1 MAMEPM
7 VKRSA
12 LAGERVVKAL
22 QSRHFEA
29 CYCATKVEAL
39 QKALSYIPEGSS
51 VGWGGSVSVEE
62 IGLKEA
68 VRGPKYKAI
77 DRDAVSDPAEKTRLM
92 KQCLSA
98 DVFLMG
104 TNALTQDGELVNID
118 GTGNRL
124 AAMCFGPDSVIVIAG
139 INKLAPDLDT
149 AIARA
154 RSVAAPINAA
164 RFPGLDTPFAKTGL
178 CANCRSESCI
188 CNQIL
193 ITRNS
198 RPAGRIKVIVVGEE
212 LGF

>member
-29 CYCATKVEAL
+29 CYCATKAEAL

-77 DRDAVSDPAEKTRLM
+77 GRDAVSDPAEKTRLM

-164 RFPGLDTPFAKTGL
+164 RFPGLDTPCAKTGL

>member
-1 MAMEPM
+1 M

-29 CYCATKVEAL
+29 CYCATKAEAL

-164 RFPGLDTPFAKTGL
+164 RFPGLDTPCAKTGL

>member
-29 CYCATKVEAL
+29 CYCATKAEAL

-164 RFPGLDTPFAKTGL
+164 RFPGLDTPCAKTGL

>member
-29 CYCATKVEAL
+29 CYCATKAEAL

-164 RFPGLDTPFAKTGL
+164 RFPGLDTPCAKTGL
-178 CANCRSESCI
+178 CGNCRSENCI

>member
-29 CYCATKVEAL
+29 CYCATKAEAL

-164 RFPGLDTPFAKTGL
+164 RFPGLDTPCAKTGL
-178 CANCRSESCI
+178 CANCHSESCI

>member
-1 MAMEPM
+1 M

-164 RFPGLDTPFAKTGL
+164 RFPGLDTPCAKTGL
-178 CANCRSESCI
+178 CANCRSENCI

>member
-29 CYCATKVEAL
+29 CYCATKAEAL

-124 AAMCFGPDSVIVIAG
+124 AAMCYGPDSVIVIAG

-164 RFPGLDTPFAKTGL
+164 RFPGLDTPCAKTGL
-178 CANCRSESCI
+178 CANCRSENCI

>member
-164 RFPGLDTPFAKTGL
+164 RFPGLDTPCAKTGL
-178 CANCRSESCI
+178 CANCRSENCI

>member
-29 CYCATKVEAL
+29 CYCATKAEAL

-98 DVFLMG
+98 GVFLMG

-164 RFPGLDTPFAKTGL
+164 RFPGLDTPCAKTGL
-178 CANCRSESCI
+178 CGDCRSESCI

>member
-1 MAMEPM
+1 MAAEH
-7 VKRSA
+7 VIKHHA
-12 LAGERVVKAL
+12 LAGEQVVRAL
-22 QSRHFEA
+22 KSRHFEA
-29 CYCATKVEAL
+29 CYCATKAEAL
-39 QKALSYIPEGSS
+39 EKALSYIPEGSS

-77 DRDAVSDPAEKTRLM
+77 DRDVVSDPAEKTRLM

-104 TNALTQDGELVNID
+104 TNALSQDGELVNID

-124 AAMCFGPDSVIVIAG
+124 AALCYGPDSVIVIAG
-139 INKLAPDLDT
+139 INKLAPTLDD

-154 RSVAAPINAA
+154 RSWASPINAA
-164 RFPGLDTPFAKTGL
+164 RFPGLDTPCSKTGM
-178 CANCRSESCI
+178 CGNCRSASCI

-193 ITRNS
+193 VTRNC

-212 LGF
+212 LGY

>member
-29 CYCATKVEAL
+29 CYCATKAEAL

-98 DVFLMG
+98 GVFLMG

-164 RFPGLDTPFAKTGL
+164 RFPGLDTPCAKTGL

>member
-29 CYCATKVEAL
+29 CYCATKAEAL

-68 VRGPKYKAI
+68 VRSPKYKAI

-98 DVFLMG
+98 NVFLMG

-164 RFPGLDTPFAKTGL
+164 RFPGLDTPCAKIGL
-178 CANCRSESCI
+178 CGDCRSESCI